1 MACSEGL
8 TDWTPHKGTFIQWM
22 SNWKTWFRKRWSN
35 YKRKR
40 QESDNNLQWSWVL
53 KPGHYTSIQWQIR
66 GRKSPCVCKERDA
79 NSAVTTLDKMT
90 DSCIFCRAIEI
101 HHLNNVMMTKG
112 GAVETFH
119 VLNFVGKL
127 LVQTARDFQH
137 QWSKGSLWQCL
148 SLTPPLVQLFPQE
161 NHYITLCLH
170 HNVRPQQWWL
180 RMLLFQF
187 LHLSKPQFQISWPLV
202 TAFLHGFIISITWIW
217 VFHELTCSAVNS
229 RFRHTLH
236 QSSKAA
242 QLLPPLDALPALHNL
257 LDQKPSQQITITCS
271 MLYGCKSVS
280 GDQA

>member
-1 MACSEGL
+1 
-8 TDWTPHKGTFIQWM
+8 
-22 SNWKTWFRKRWSN
+22 
-35 YKRKR
+35 
-40 QESDNNLQWSWVL
+40 
-53 KPGHYTSIQWQIR
+53 
-66 GRKSPCVCKERDA
+66 
-79 NSAVTTLDKMT
+79 MT
-90 DSCIFCRAIEI
+90 DSCIFCGAIEI

-119 VLNFVGKL
+119 VPKFVGKL

-148 SLTPPLVQLFPQE
+148 SLTPPLVQLLPQE

-170 HNVRPQQWWL
+170 HDLRPQQWWL
-180 RMLLFQF
+180 QMLLLQF
-187 LHLSKPQFQISWPLV
+187 LHLSKPQFQISWTLV

-217 VFHELTCSAVNS
+217 VSHEVKCSAVNS
-229 RFRHTLH
+229 RFRHTPH

-242 QLLPPLDALPALHNL
+242 QLLPPLDALPAFHNL
-257 LDQKPSQQITITCS
+257 LDQKPSPQITITCS